1 MLDFASMPPEVNSA
15 LMYTGPGPGPFL
27 GASAAWN
34 VLAEELF
41 DTATAFNAVITDLT
55 AAWLGP
61 ASIAMAAAAA
71 PFIAWIT
78 ATAGLVEAMGMQ
90 VAAATAAYE
99 AAFAMTVPPPIIAAN
114 RALYYFLIATNF
126 FGQNTPAIMFTE
138 AQYMEM
144 WAQDATAM
152 YQYLAGAIA
161 ATTFMPFTSPPE
173 ATTAAALT
181 AATEA
186 AAQAAETPAGTV
198 SQTVSSTATAPL
210 TSVITSPLTSLLP
223 GNLGSMLSGELS
235 SLMSGQLSSML
246 SGQLSSMMSS
256 QFSSMLTSQ
265 FTSMIPGQLTSVL
278 STPLTTATTN
288 VVPGLATAT
297 MSSSS
302 LSSWTTSS
310 SKAFSSIGGFLGSG
324 SGAPMSALGSF
335 SMGSSGSFMQSFG
348 PAAGVFG
355 NQFHTL
361 GYAVGNGFSSGTG
374 LFAAPNM
381 GSVQVAAGAGRAA
394 SVGMLSV
401 PQSWTTAAP
410 SQMSQLSAS
419 LPSAKVT
426 AAPAA
431 AAAEPPVAPGSSG
444 MPMIPNA
451 ARGTGNAMPP
461 PLRIGHRPNV
471 VSEHVLGG

>member
-1 MLDFASMPPEVNSA
+1 
-15 LMYTGPGPGPFL
+15 
-27 GASAAWN
+27 
-34 VLAEELF
+34 
-41 DTATAFNAVITDLT
+41 
-55 AAWLGP
+55 
-61 ASIAMAAAAA
+61 
-71 PFIAWIT
+71 
-78 ATAGLVEAMGMQ
+78 
-90 VAAATAAYE
+90 
-99 AAFAMTVPPPIIAAN
+99 
-114 RALYYFLIATNF
+114 
-126 FGQNTPAIMFTE
+126 
-138 AQYMEM
+138 EM

-161 ATTFMPFTSPPE
+161 ATTFTPFTNPPE

-198 SQTVSSTATAPL
+198 SQTVSSTTGQL
-210 TSVITSPLTSLLP
+210 GSMVTSPLTSLLP

-235 SLMSGQLSSML
+235 SLMSGQFSSML
-246 SGQLSSMMSS
+246 SGQFSSMMSG
-256 QFSSMLTSQ
+256 QFSSMLSSQ

-288 VVPGLATAT
+288 MVPGLATAT

-310 SKAFSSIGGFLGSG
+310 RAFSSAAGFIGSG
-324 SGAPMSALGSF
+324 SGAPMSALGAF
-335 SMGSSGSFMQSFG
+335 SMGSPSSFMQSFG
-348 PAAGVFG
+348 PAAGAFG

-361 GYAVGNGFSSGTG
+361 GYAVGNGFSSGTS
-374 LFAAPNM
+374 LFAAPGMN
-381 GSVQVAAGAGRAA
+381 SIQVAAGAGRAA

-410 SQMSQLSAS
+410 AQMSQLSAS
-419 LPSAKVT
+419 LPSAKIT
-426 AAPAA
+426 ALPAA
-431 AAAEPPVAPGSSG
+431 AAGEPPAVPGG
-444 MPMIPNA
+444 PGTNGVPMIPNA
-451 ARGTGNAMPP
+451 ARGTGGSALPP

>member
-1 MLDFASMPPEVNSA
+1 MPPEVNSA

-27 GASAAWN
+27 SASATWN
-34 VLAEELF
+34 VLAEELYG
-41 DTATAFNAVITDLT
+41 TATAFNTVITDLT
-55 AAWLGP
+55 VAWLGP
-61 ASIAMAAAAA
+61 ASIAMASAAA

-99 AAFAMTVPPPIIAAN
+99 AAFAMTVPPPVIAAN

-152 YQYLAGAIA
+152 YGYLAGAIA
-161 ATTFMPFTSPPE
+161 ATTFTPFTTPPE

-186 AAQAAETPAGTV
+186 AAQAAQTPAGTV
-198 SQTVSSTATAPL
+198 GQTVSSVASAPL
-210 TSVITSPLTSLLP
+210 SSVVASPLTSLLP
-223 GNLGSMLSGELS
+223 GQLGSMLSSELS
-235 SLMSGQLSSML
+235 SMMSGQLSSMMSGQLSSMMSGQLSSML
-246 SGQLSSMMSS
+246 S
-256 QFSSMLTSQ
+256 SQ

-278 STPLTTATTN
+278 SAPLTTGN
-288 VVPGLATAT
+288 VVPGLATASS

-302 LSSWTTSS
+302 LSSWTSS
-310 SKAFSSIGGFLGSG
+310 SRAFSSAAGFIGSG
-324 SGAPMSALGSF
+324 SGAPMSALGTL
-335 SMGSSGSFMQSFG
+335 SMGSSSSFMPSMG
-348 PAAGVFG
+348 PPAGVFG
-355 NQFHTL
+355 NQFPTL
-361 GYAVGNGFSSGTG
+361 GYAMGNGLGSGTG
-374 LFAAPNM
+374 LFAAPSM

-410 SQMSQLSAS
+410 PQMSQLGAS
-419 LPSAKVT
+419 LPSAQIT
-426 AAPAA
+426 APPPAA
-431 AAAEPPVAPGSSG
+431 AGEPPAVPGGPGTSG
-444 MPMIPNA
+444 VPMIPNA
-451 ARGTGNAMPP
+451 ARGTGGSALPP